1 MTDNDTARA
10 AAAEAFD
17 EAIDLAG
24 LYQALDTLECALS
37 TTMRAAE
44 TSEELLERLR
54 QASARAAAPA
64 APEPVAPEPSAAA
77 AGSALSAA
85 PVPAGAAPAPAPG
98 AELETLRERV
108 LSCKACGL
116 AEGRQ
121 RAVFGQGVANPVVLV
136 VGEGPGAE
144 EDRQGLPFVGASG
157 QLLDKML
164 ASIGLSR
171 EANCYIANIVKC
183 RPPNN
188 REPAPGER
196 AACLPYLQEQIR
208 LLAPKAILC
217 AGRTAAQTL
226 LGTTEGIN
234 RLRTRTHA
242 LGGIPL
248 VATFHPS
255 ALLRDET
262 LKRPA
267 WEDLKRLR
275 NLLAAGEGA
284 AGEGAAGE
292 GAAGEG
298 AAPAATAPSGVGPDA

>member
-1 MTDNDTARA
+1 MTDNDTAHA
-10 AAAEAFD
+10 AAHSED
-17 EAIDLAG
+17 IPDLAG

-37 TTMRAAE
+37 TTMRAAA
-44 TSEELLERLR
+44 TSEELLDRLR
-54 QASARAAAPA
+54 QASVRAAAQAEAQAAASAAAPA
-64 APEPVAPEPSAAA
+64 APVPTAEAA
-77 AGSALSAA
+77 S
-85 PVPAGAAPAPAPG
+85 PTPG
-98 AELETLRERV
+98 LGGELEALRERV
-108 LSCKACGL
+108 LACKACGL

-121 RAVFGQGVANPVVLV
+121 RAVFGQGVANPVVLI

-171 EANCYIANIVKC
+171 ETNCYIANIVKC

-188 REPAPGER
+188 REPLPGER
-196 AACLPYLQEQIR
+196 AACLPYLREQIR

-234 RLRTRTHA
+234 RLRTRTHE

-248 VATFHPS
+248 IATFHPS
-255 ALLRDET
+255 ALLRDDT

-275 NLLAAGEGA
+275 DLLASGEGASGEGA
-284 AGEGAAGE
+284 AGAT
-292 GAAGEG
+292 
-298 AAPAATAPSGVGPDA
+298 AAPATPAAGAPADA

>member
-1 MTDNDTARA
+1 MTDNDTPS
-10 AAAEAFD
+10 AETID
-17 EAIDLAG
+17 EAPDLAG

-64 APEPVAPEPSAAA
+64 APEPGAPEPAAA
-77 AGSALSAA
+77 APGSAPIAA
-85 PVPAGAAPAPAPG
+85 PVPAGPAPSLG
-98 AELETLRERV
+98 AELEALRERV
-108 LSCKACGL
+108 LACKDCGL

-121 RAVFGQGVANPVVLV
+121 RAVFGQGAANPVVLI

-171 EANCYIANIVKC
+171 ETNCYIANIVKC

-275 NLLAAGEGA
+275 GLLAAGEGS
-284 AGEGAAGE
+284 AGEGAAT
-292 GAAGEG
+292 AAAAPSG
-298 AAPAATAPSGVGPDA
+298 AAPDA

>member
-1 MTDNDTARA
+1 MNDNETAP
-10 AAAEAFD
+10 AETIG
-17 EAIDLAG
+17 EAPDLAE

-37 TTMRAAE
+37 TTMRAAA
-44 TSEELLERLR
+44 TSEELLGRLR
-54 QASARAAAPA
+54 EASIQAESAPTA
-64 APEPVAPEPSAAA
+64 
-77 AGSALSAA
+77 AA
-85 PVPAGAAPAPAPG
+85 PVPAPAERPSSESGLGP
-98 AELETLRERV
+98 ELEALRARV
-108 LSCKACGL
+108 LACESCGL
-116 AEGRQ
+116 SQGRQ
-121 RAVFGQGVANPVVLV
+121 RAVFGQGVARPVVLV

-171 EANCYIANIVKC
+171 GTNCYIANIVKC

-188 REPAPGER
+188 REPLPGER
-196 AACLPYLQEQIR
+196 AACLPYLREQIR

-234 RLRTRTHA
+234 RLRTRTHE

-255 ALLRDET
+255 ALLRDDT

-275 NLLAAGEGA
+275 DLLAAGAGGA
-284 AGEGAAGE
+284 AGAPGASEA
-292 GAAGEG
+292 G
-298 AAPAATAPSGVGPDA
+298 AAPDAGVPADA

>member
-1 MTDNDTARA
+1 MIDNDTAPDF
-10 AAAEAFD
+10 AE
-17 EAIDLAG
+17 
-24 LYQALDTLECALS
+24 LYRALDTLECALS

-44 TSEELLERLR
+44 IPEELLDRLR
-54 QASARAAAPA
+54 EASVRAESALPVAPAAVPAAAATAAAAAPA
-64 APEPVAPEPSAAA
+64 EHQDSEPGLGP
-77 AGSALSAA
+77 
-85 PVPAGAAPAPAPG
+85 
-98 AELETLRERV
+98 ELEALRARV
-108 LSCKACGL
+108 LACESCGL
-116 AEGRQ
+116 SQGRQ
-121 RAVFGQGVANPVVLV
+121 RAVFGQGVARPVVLV

-164 ASIGLSR
+164 SSIGLSR
-171 EANCYIANIVKC
+171 GTNCYIANIVKC

-188 REPAPGER
+188 REPLPGER
-196 AACLPYLQEQIR
+196 AACLPYLREQIR

-234 RLRTRTHA
+234 RLRTRTHE

-255 ALLRDET
+255 ALLRDDT

-275 NLLAAGEGA
+275 DLLAAGEGA
-284 AGEGAAGE
+284 AAAD
-292 GAAGEG
+292 
-298 AAPAATAPSGVGPDA
+298 SGVPADA

>member
-1 MTDNDTARA
+1 MTDNDTAH
-10 AAAEAFD
+10 AETID
-17 EAIDLAG
+17 EAPDLAG

-37 TTMRAAE
+37 TTMRAAA
-44 TSEELLERLR
+44 TSEELLDRLR
-54 QASARAAAPA
+54 QASVRAAAQAEAQAAAPA
-64 APEPVAPEPSAAA
+64 APVPTAEAASPVPNPEP
-77 AGSALSAA
+77 G
-85 PVPAGAAPAPAPG
+85 PTPG
-98 AELETLRERV
+98 LGGELEALRERV
-108 LSCKACGL
+108 LACKACGL

-121 RAVFGQGVANPVVLV
+121 RAVFGQGVANPVVLI

-171 EANCYIANIVKC
+171 ETNCYIANIVKC

-188 REPAPGER
+188 REPLPGER
-196 AACLPYLQEQIR
+196 AACLPCLREQIR

-234 RLRTRTHA
+234 RLRTRTHE
-242 LGGIPL
+242 LGGLPL

-275 NLLAAGEGA
+275 DLLAAGEGA
-284 AGEGAAGE
+284 AGEGASGE
-292 GAAGEG
+292 GAVG
-298 AAPAATAPSGVGPDA
+298 AAAAAGAPADA

>member
-1 MTDNDTARA
+1 MTDNDTAHSEVLD
-10 AAAEAFD
+10 EAQD

-37 TTMRAAE
+37 TTMRAAA

-54 QASARAAAPA
+54 EASAKAAAQAEAQTAARASEPAAPA
-64 APEPVAPEPSAAA
+64 ASDGAEGPAVSAAQ
-77 AGSALSAA
+77 
-85 PVPAGAAPAPAPG
+85 APAASEASPG
-98 AELETLRERV
+98 AELEALRARV
-108 LSCKACGL
+108 LSCEACGL
-116 AEGRQ
+116 SQGRQ
-121 RAVFGQGVANPVVLV
+121 RAVFGQGVPRPVVLV

-171 EANCYIANIVKC
+171 EMNCYIANIVKC

-217 AGRTAAQTL
+217 AGRTAAQSL

-234 RLRTRTHA
+234 RLRTRTHE

-255 ALLRDET
+255 ALLRDDT

-275 NLLAAGEGA
+275 DLLAAGAGA
-284 AGEGAAGE
+284 AGNAA
-292 GAAGEG
+292 AASAPG
-298 AAPAATAPSGVGPDA
+298 AAPDA